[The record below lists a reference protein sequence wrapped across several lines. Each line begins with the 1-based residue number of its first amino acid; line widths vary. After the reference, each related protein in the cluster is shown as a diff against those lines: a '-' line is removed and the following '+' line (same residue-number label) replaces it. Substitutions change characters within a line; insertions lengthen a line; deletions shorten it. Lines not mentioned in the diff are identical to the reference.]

1 MAKTVEQNVTCPN
14 CGATGTFTTWL
25 AFEDD
30 SKEPRDLLS
39 AGELASY
46 TCPQCGAHV
55 QVAYSCLY
63 HDNTHN
69 ATVFYS
75 PDEAEANRIAQLFS
89 AADAGAGAQLPA
101 EFQSAN
107 TRRIVSSHD
116 ELAEKVRAFEDGL
129 DDQVLEILKVMALL
143 RVRDEFQVT
152 GDEPAVYDGLAE
164 NGDVL
169 VKLQPKD
176 DDAWYQVPV
185 PHALYDEAASSLAK
199 QDAAEA
205 GFKIDR
211 AWAARQ
217 LNG

>member
-1 MAKTVEQNVTCPN
+1 M
-14 CGATGTFTTWL
+14 
-25 AFEDD
+25 
-30 SKEPRDLLS
+30 
-39 AGELASY
+39 
-46 TCPQCGAHV
+46 
-55 QVAYSCLY
+55 
-63 HDNTHN
+63 
-69 ATVFYS
+69 
-75 PDEAEANRIAQLFS
+75 
-89 AADAGAGAQLPA
+89 
-101 EFQSAN
+101 
-107 TRRIVSSHD
+107 SSHD

-185 PHALYDEAASSLAK
+185 PRALYDEAASSLAK